1 MDDDALEALRREAE
15 MEMRRKAPREL
26 DGTDLSAKRRKTFD
40 AQDGGGDDGD
50 GGREEDGGEEGE
62 GDGGEGRD
70 DVASRGETHQI
81 VQVGRAETARGLRL
95 RN

>member
-26 DGTDLSAKRRKTFD
+26 DGTDLRAKRRKTFD

-50 GGREEDGGEEGE
+50 GATGGGR
-62 GDGGEGRD
+62 
-70 DVASRGETHQI
+70 THLGAI
-81 VQVGRAETARGLRL
+81 RARRPDAIARGWDASGSW
-95 RN
+95 